1 MSAINLTNLD
11 LSNILL
17 IELGTLGQASYEARN
32 HLKQHQE
39 SGHGQSNKPIFLD
52 DSSFRTG
59 DNPCTKPYHG

>member
-1 MSAINLTNLD
+1 M
-11 LSNILL
+11 
-17 IELGTLGQASYEARN
+17 GTLGQASYEARN